1 MLKVG
6 ENKESVLNAIISK
19 QMGLLGKTGVPCVV
33 RSDMLKRAIVP
44 IIRIDKLEIINS
56 RN

>member
-1 MLKVG
+1 MLRVG
-6 ENKESVLNAIISK
+6 VNKESVLNAMINK
-19 QMGLLGKTGVPCVV
+19 QMGVLGKTGVPCVV
-33 RSDMLKRAIVP
+33 KSDMLKRAIVP